1 MKVRLQQYNDSVYY
15 ESLTA
20 DPELDGIR
28 DFFTWFSKNY
38 QTGKIKLDITEKNC
52 NWLIYS
58 ILLVDPDKSDNHL
71 NILIVNLFASH

>member
-38 QTGKIKLDITEKNC
+38 QTGKIKLDISVGLSIKYLDIPAKQSISYAST
-52 NWLIYS
+52 WL
-58 ILLVDPDKSDNHL
+58 
-71 NILIVNLFASH
+71 

>member
-15 ESLTA
+15 ESLSA

-38 QTGKIKLDITEKNC
+38 QTGKIKLDISVGISIKYLDIPAIQSISYASD
-52 NWLIYS
+52 WL
-58 ILLVDPDKSDNHL
+58 
-71 NILIVNLFASH
+71 